1 MKEPFGEMLRS
12 RQRNSMKFICK
23 MNSRSWAPSSH
34 HLIPSSRMPSSWAYN
49 PEPTTTQPQ
58 PRDRSSLLWR
68 SWSTSEVRL
77 QVLTANTTVK
87 MPAVSLQVPC
97 GEIHQMTSPTFR
109 HRALLLSL
117 LNSHFLILRESSGWL
132 EIWGKLSI
140 EGRQQNR
147 KQALRGYR
155 QFRKEKKL

>member
-23 MNSRSWAPSSH
+23 IDSRSWAPSSH

-58 PRDRSSLLWR
+58 PRDWAAFSGGA
-68 SWSTSEVRL
+68 EAPQVRL

-97 GEIHQMTSPTFR
+97 GEIHQMTEAPTFR

-117 LNSHFLILRESSGWL
+117 LNSHF
-132 EIWGKLSI
+132 
-140 EGRQQNR
+140 
-147 KQALRGYR
+147 
-155 QFRKEKKL
+155 